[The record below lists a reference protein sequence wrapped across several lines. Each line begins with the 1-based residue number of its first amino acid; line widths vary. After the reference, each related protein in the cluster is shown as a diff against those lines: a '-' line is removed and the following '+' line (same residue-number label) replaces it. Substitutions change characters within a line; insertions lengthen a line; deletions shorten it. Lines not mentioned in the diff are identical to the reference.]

1 VFDSVVFGASN
12 AGRTLSDD
20 EMDVLV
26 RNFPIETAHIPR
38 PKIAL

>member
-1 VFDSVVFGASN
+1 VFESVMFGASN
-12 AGRTLSDD
+12 DGRTLSDD
-20 EMDVLV
+20 EMGALV